1 MDPPHSEEVS
11 EMETNHISPE
21 LPVRW
26 VVSADRTVEIKEEV
40 TELGCDQ
47 ANERILQEETPP
59 SSITE
64 RGTDMKRPGLEP
76 ELVKGESPVLESAP
90 VKPEAIK
97 LEALSNE
104 GETPSNM
111 YANGKGGAKLGS
123 IHRKR
128 RISQLEAIQMHPS
141 SQQEPRSSRMHVPP
155 SSAAVRFRMAA
166 SNHREKEQPCD
177 VLTSSHSKEKED
189 LIPKKCSSSAVWAFF
204 GFKSTDVKQTT
215 ILCKKCWNVVPAKG
229 GNTSNL
235 FHHLRHRH
243 PVEYRKCIEKRSSD
257 KPGKH
262 AAIENLTSVS
272 ESVSNVAPYEPDSK
286 RWKQI
291 TDAVTYHLAKDM
303 VPVHTVKQSGFQK
316 LLKVIDKK
324 YQLPSHKYFSETA
337 LPALYDDCRERVA
350 DELSRVQ
357 FFASTADLWSS
368 QNAEPYVS
376 LTVHYIGPDW
386 SLRSRC
392 LQTSYFPDDHAGE
405 AIAQGLREALSA
417 WGLSE
422 ERQICITTDSGAK
435 FIKAVQLNA
444 WKRLQCFGHR
454 LHLAIENS
462 VKGNKRIDHA
472 IGVCKK
478 LASTFSCSWKKRK
491 ALSVAQAELHLPQH
505 QLITETPTHW
515 GSRQEMIQRV
525 LEQEKAIAQVLA
537 ADRKTRHL
545 VLSWQDTDVL
555 QSLTKSLSPLMAFT
569 DVLSGENYVSVS
581 YVKPV
586 LHLLNNNILA
596 VEEDDTQLA
605 KSIKEKILSYLNLK
619 YSSTDTQD
627 LLDVA
632 SLIDP
637 RFKTQYVSEDKLAAV
652 KARVVT
658 EVESLLQQD
667 VRFAAGACN
676 AETEPQGV
684 PSKKLKTLGSLFKAN
699 PSGPSAPT
707 LVSEKDKIL
716 LELNH
721 YLLSPLADS
730 ESDPL
735 IWWKAQQANFPRLCK
750 LAQKYLCIP
759 ATSSASERVF
769 STCGSVVTCKQTR
782 LKPDAVDRLVFLAK
796 NI

>member
-1 MDPPHSEEVS
+1 
-11 EMETNHISPE
+11 
-21 LPVRW
+21 
-26 VVSADRTVEIKEEV
+26 
-40 TELGCDQ
+40 
-47 ANERILQEETPP
+47 
-59 SSITE
+59 
-64 RGTDMKRPGLEP
+64 
-76 ELVKGESPVLESAP
+76 
-90 VKPEAIK
+90 
-97 LEALSNE
+97 
-104 GETPSNM
+104 
-111 YANGKGGAKLGS
+111 
-123 IHRKR
+123 
-128 RISQLEAIQMHPS
+128 
-141 SQQEPRSSRMHVPP
+141 
-155 SSAAVRFRMAA
+155 
-166 SNHREKEQPCD
+166 
-177 VLTSSHSKEKED
+177 
-189 LIPKKCSSSAVWAFF
+189 
-204 GFKSTDVKQTT
+204 
-215 ILCKKCWNVVPAKG
+215 
-229 GNTSNL
+229 
-235 FHHLRHRH
+235 
-243 PVEYRKCIEKRSSD
+243 
-257 KPGKH
+257 
-262 AAIENLTSVS
+262 
-272 ESVSNVAPYEPDSK
+272 SVSNVAPYEPDSK

-392 LQTSYFPDDHAGE
+392 LQT
-405 AIAQGLREALSA
+405 
-417 WGLSE
+417 
-422 ERQICITTDSGAK
+422 
-435 FIKAVQLNA
+435 
-444 WKRLQCFGHR
+444 